1 MLITEAYANDDTIAI
16 EEVESLPK
24 APDQFQSGWTSII
37 PMILIFV
44 VLYFFLIRPQEKRRK
59 QQEELVGGVKKG
71 EEVVTSSGIIGVI
84 TKLIDDNKIEVEI
97 AKDVQ
102 VKMLKS
108 AIIDISSRKVEIKNK
123 KEQGKSA
130 SKSA

>member
-1 MLITEAYANDDTIAI
+1 MLITNAYASDDTIAI
-16 EEVESLPK
+16 EGAETLPK
-24 APDQFQSGWTSII
+24 APDQLQSSWTSIV
-37 PMILIFV
+37 PMVLIFV

-71 EEVVTSSGIIGVI
+71 EEVITSSGIMGTV
-84 TKLIDDNKIEVEI
+84 TKVSDNNIVEIEV

-102 VKMLKS
+102 IKMLKS
-108 AIIDISSRKVEIKNK
+108 AIVDITSRKPEVKDK

-130 SKSA
+130 KSA